1 VSGRETVDGRRDQRA
16 VAALERIA
24 VAIEAVLVE
33 LRAVRELLESDR
45 KPGLDPRARGV

>member
-1 VSGRETVDGRRDQRA
+1 VTGRETVDARRDQRA

-24 VAIEAVLVE
+24 VAMETALVE

-45 KPGLDPRARGV
+45 KLAVDPRASGV